1 MDKKL
6 TMNNNIVQFVL
17 LICILDLAKLCM
29 HDDEVKSIASFKSA
43 CPVTVVSYAKGNP
56 YVRKCF
62 LKRRINYTV
71 KSSATFNPAILML
84 TRSGINLVNPGPE
97 RRIIEQDN
105 SNITTT
111 PGSAHSIQLINSA
124 SSPSLE
130 KPWITHM
137 NCRSIISHID
147 ELRVTF
153 KHVSPQC
160 IAITETWL
168 NDSIFDFEVD
178 IAGYTVHRL
187 DRQNKRRGGGVA
199 FYLSNGLKCTRR
211 KDFEAIW
218 IETRI
223 QNIKYLFGCVYRAPD
238 ESLEIF
244 DYMDDMLRYATQNNY
259 EIMRIMILGDLN
271 CDCLNA
277 SLKQTERLFEFLMV
291 NGLEQLI
298 KKPTRVTNNSQ
309 SLIDVLIT
317 STPCLFK
324 GVGVLT
330 TASLALCTVKR
341 LDLINIG

>member
-1 MDKKL
+1 MVASVEL
-6 TMNNNIVQFVL
+6 LNTMNNNIVQFVL

-29 HDDEVKSIASFKSA
+29 QDDEVKSIASFKSA

-211 KDFEAIW
+211 KDLEENFEAIW

-223 QNIKYLFGCVYRAPD
+223 RNIKYLFGCV
-238 ESLEIF
+238 
-244 DYMDDMLRYATQNNY
+244 
-259 EIMRIMILGDLN
+259 
-271 CDCLNA
+271 
-277 SLKQTERLFEFLMV
+277 
-291 NGLEQLI
+291 
-298 KKPTRVTNNSQ
+298 
-309 SLIDVLIT
+309 
-317 STPCLFK
+317 
-324 GVGVLT
+324 
-330 TASLALCTVKR
+330 
-341 LDLINIG
+341 